1 MDVRKKAPRKKAP
14 RKIAAQKNAPG
25 KLPCNCIKKETQVI
39 SCKFWEISKNT
50 FFTEHLWATASKL
63 LLFLLPEVKY
73 VLNNV
78 NSLDQGSSISQI
90 EWAPFKSLFWNTN
103 DSIVN
108 LRFLLQAAFLCETEL
123 VIKIF

>member
-39 SCKFWEISKNT
+39 SSKFWEISKNT

-78 NSLDQGSSISQI
+78 NSLDQGSFISQI

-108 LRFLLQAAFLCETEL
+108 LLFLLQAAFLCETEL